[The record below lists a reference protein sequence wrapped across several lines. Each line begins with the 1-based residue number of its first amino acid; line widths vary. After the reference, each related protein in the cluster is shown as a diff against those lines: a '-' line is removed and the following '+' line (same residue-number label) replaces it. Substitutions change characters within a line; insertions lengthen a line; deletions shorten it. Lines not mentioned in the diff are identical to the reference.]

1 MTSAGHFIIVS
12 WIFLIGSQRK
22 EPSMSAAY
30 LLVNE
35 RASGLPSFPDLWSSW
50 SAASCGTSACESTVV
65 CQAGACGAQIKWS
78 GNQTSHLFSSSDKQI
93 TSAFINRK
101 REATTAACCPAL
113 LHLAPD
119 FFSQNLFSCLVM
131 FWNPQAE
138 FQLTYPSG
146 LQYYIWMTT
155 IVQRPLW

>member
-1 MTSAGHFIIVS
+1 
-12 WIFLIGSQRK
+12 
-22 EPSMSAAY
+22 MSAAY

-78 GNQTSHLFSSSDKQI
+78 GNQTSHLLSSSDKQI
-93 TSAFINRK
+93 TSAFSNRK

-119 FFSQNLFSCLVM
+119 FTKSFFLPCYVLKSSSKTPAHISLR
-131 FWNPQAE
+131 
-138 FQLTYPSG
+138 
-146 LQYYIWMTT
+146 TT
-155 IVQRPLW
+155 ILYLDDYNSTKAIVIR